1 MKSLRS
7 KCAVPGYRFECRS
20 LVDKKEI
27 VKWIEDCIR
36 IRWRE
41 TEQSSIDDCEI
52 VSDSISLSVA
62 KFGSQ
67 SSEIRAATL
76 PYWKYSNHSLLMFL
90 LDTNVVSELR
100 KVGGGRTDASVV
112 AWNSNQVSGRF
123 YISVSTLMELEIGI
137 LRLERRDVE

>member
-7 KCAVPGYRFECRS
+7 KCAVPGYRFECGS

-41 TEQSSIDDCEI
+41 TEQSSIGDCEI

>member
-1 MKSLRS
+1 
-7 KCAVPGYRFECRS
+7 
-20 LVDKKEI
+20 
-27 VKWIEDCIR
+27 
-36 IRWRE
+36 
-41 TEQSSIDDCEI
+41 
-52 VSDSISLSVA
+52 
-62 KFGSQ
+62 
-67 SSEIRAATL
+67 
-76 PYWKYSNHSLLMFL
+76 MFL